1 MLVASMV
8 PRSDEALFRECVE
21 RFTDRAREAFSDH
34 YYAAPEPADEFWT
47 LDDLESVD
55 APHVPI
61 VLPYEERLASFRDLT
76 EVAEPILLRGPYVE
90 LAERLRA
97 GLRRSK
103 GRKR

>member
-1 MLVASMV
+1 M
-8 PRSDEALFRECVE
+8 E
-21 RFTDRAREAFSDH
+21 RFTDRAREVFSEH

-47 LDDLESVD
+47 LDDLESAD

-76 EVAEPILLRGPYVE
+76 EVAEPILLRGPYIE
-90 LAERLRA
+90 LSERLRA

-103 GRKR
+103 GRNR